1 MGVGIPG
8 FELQLPAHRLN
19 AGLTFLEQEVVQ
31 PAQQGLLGAKVAFP
45 LPEPG
50 APGGDSAR
58 LREEVLG
65 TSQRPEFRIQ
75 HSDTGGLR
83 RAVEHFLFAFLLGH
97 VPLTLSSTEVYP
109 WPWAHLV

>member
-45 LPEPG
+45 LPEHG
-50 APGGDSAR
+50 APGGDNAR

-65 TSQRPEFRIQ
+65 ASQGPEFRMQ
-75 HSDTGGLR
+75 QSDTRGLR
-83 RAVEHFLFAFLLGH
+83 RAVERFLFAFLLGH
-97 VPLTLSSTEVYP
+97 VPLP
-109 WPWAHLV
+109 CP